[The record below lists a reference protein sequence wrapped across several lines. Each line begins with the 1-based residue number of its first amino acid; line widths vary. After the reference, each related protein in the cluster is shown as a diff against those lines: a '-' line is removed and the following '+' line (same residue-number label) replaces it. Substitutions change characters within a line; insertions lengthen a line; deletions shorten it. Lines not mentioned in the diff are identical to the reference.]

1 MEILIFIVLVVVF
14 YTPHQIDLP
23 ELVTIELGTPEM
35 EVRMPFVFLLIVREF
50 LQSAVASMVAWVLM
64 NTSLNYWMIKAILLC
79 LMKNLITD
87 RNKGTLI
94 QFHGRNPY
102 IFLNLPQEFSVKINF
117 TKFFKS
123 QYFVYKL
130 SCCYLF
136 RWTSQEIS
144 HGSYTSDDCVG
155 DIAELKFDRAVPI
168 KPHVKY
174 ALRLRNHGGR
184 TSNGDGGVSSVKGMY
199 KFVLRIFSPVV
210 QFHEIFV

>member
-1 MEILIFIVLVVVF
+1 M
-14 YTPHQIDLP
+14 
-23 ELVTIELGTPEM
+23 
-35 EVRMPFVFLLIVREF
+35 
-50 LQSAVASMVAWVLM
+50 
-64 NTSLNYWMIKAILLC
+64 
-79 LMKNLITD
+79 
-87 RNKGTLI
+87 
-94 QFHGRNPY
+94 
-102 IFLNLPQEFSVKINF
+102 
-117 TKFFKS
+117 
-123 QYFVYKL
+123 
-130 SCCYLF
+130 F

-210 QFHEIFV
+210 QFHEIFFKSLF